1 MSTVVRVPVLG
12 WRGIVWAWDHT
23 IGFVLTWLLIGLI
36 TGYRL
41 TISPILPPTCR
52 YHPSCSAYGLAAM
65 RTHGAVKGTFLTG
78 WRLMRCNPWSQGG
91 VDPVP
96 ERGYWLPDA
105 HPSGEARHGTIGAR
119 SSQDSNV

>member
-1 MSTVVRVPVLG
+1 MRKVSHAIG
-12 WRGIVWAWDHT
+12 WAWDHS

-36 TGYRL
+36 NGYRL
-41 TISPILPPTCR
+41 LISPILPPTCR
-52 YHPSCSAYGLAAM
+52 YHPSCSGYGLAAM
-65 RTHGAVKGTFLTG
+65 HTHGAVKGTLLTG

-96 ERGYWLPDA
+96 ERGYWLPDV
-105 HPSGEARHGTIGAR
+105 HTNGEARHGTMGSR